1 MCLGI
6 TEDELGAYTVFEV
19 EENLSSCAAEV
30 PAERLREQLMQ
41 KIIIEIKKDLY
52 RNFSEFDPN
61 PWESGK
67 IQLPVKIAYFIKKSE
82 VCTVR
87 AVALVKSE
95 DISGLN
101 VLKYLPYEYKKYYLE
116 KVKVKLDRNF
126 R

>member
-1 MCLGI
+1 
-6 TEDELGAYTVFEV
+6 
-19 EENLSSCAAEV
+19 
-30 PAERLREQLMQ
+30 MQ